1 MIMNKT
7 DMKLM
12 MMEFVK
18 WTFKNNIRLDIYK
31 YDEIESFIETFM
43 KER

>member
-1 MIMNKT
+1 MNKN

-18 WTFKNNIRLDIYK
+18 WMVKNDIRLDIYS
-31 YDEIESFIETFM
+31 YDEIGNFIETFM